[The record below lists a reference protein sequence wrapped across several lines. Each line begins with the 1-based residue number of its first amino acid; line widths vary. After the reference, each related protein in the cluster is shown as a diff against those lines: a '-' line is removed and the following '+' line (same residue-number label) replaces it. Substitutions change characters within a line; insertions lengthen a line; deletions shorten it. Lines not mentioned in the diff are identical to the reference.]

1 MDNTNLDNTNP
12 YSNINNQTNYASSSL
27 TEPNSDAINPE
38 TINPET
44 INTDPTSTETTSNTI
59 NSTELTSTE
68 PDSPIYKLLL
78 KIHKYALLFIYK
90 IVDILLLPKQILLF
104 STSPTIKNGLITV
117 MFLIICSSIYY
128 GVYSLL
134 NHEDPIN
141 KCPQNTRQ
149 QLQNSYI
156 YDQIIEFYTQTC
168 IIFNITPPS
177 IPVPVKEK
185 PVATLTPKQTTEQAT
200 AQANAKLQREQ
211 NTKMVIVQILGWIL
225 LIYLVIIISNPTNNE
240 NSVVNSDSIL
250 TTFFR

>member
-1 MDNTNLDNTNP
+1 MDNT
-12 YSNINNQTNYASSSL
+12 
-27 TEPNSDAINPE
+27 
-38 TINPET
+38 
-44 INTDPTSTETTSNTI
+44 TSTATDTI
-59 NSTELTSTE
+59 NSNKSTLTDTNTTDSSSSATNTTVSTLPATNTPDLTSTDPSSNE
-68 PDSPIYKLLL
+68 TYSPIYKLLL

-128 GVYSLL
+128 GLYSLL

-149 QLQNSYI
+149 KPKNSYI
-156 YDQIIEFYTQTC
+156 YNQIIEFYTQTC

-185 PVATLTPKQTTEQAT
+185 PVATLTPEQIAEQAA

-211 NTKMVIVQILGWIL
+211 NIKMVIVQILGWIL

-240 NSVVNSDSIL
+240 NSVLNSDSIL
-250 TTFFR
+250 TNFFR